1 MFKREEEQLNDYKK
15 EFDNIPVSLESL
27 DQAILSGFN
36 KAKTEERK
44 SIRKKR
50 SIYSFIA
57 AALLLIGL
65 FSSIRISPV
74 FASYISEI
82 PGMEKI
88 VELIRDDKGRLAAV
102 ENKYYQELGVS
113 SEVKDGV
120 KITLDGTIADEMG
133 IVLYYTLHSE
143 EKQKSMMVEK
153 VKLRTKDGTA
163 LDIASISYGFPHE
176 SEEGK
181 HSYSGEIEYYF
192 EAPLTAKDYVIDI
205 EVSGKEFSLPFT
217 LNDFKKKKEYSI
229 NKTLALEGQKIN
241 VEKVIV
247 YPLRIAVYLEADASN
262 DKQILHLEDLRIVD
276 EKGEVWGKITNG
288 VTASGSYDEKQKIYL
303 QSNYFH
309 EPKELYLLLN
319 KAQAVNKEDIYVVV
333 DPKQNKILKQ
343 PDKNILKDVKA
354 VGNDLVFTLKMEDFP
369 FSMFNEIYEMSG
381 KEIESNSSF
390 STVSSEGLQE
400 LGVYIP
406 YLSTRTE
413 PVKLKLG
420 YYPDWIHGKEK
431 IRIK

>member
-15 EFDNIPVSLESL
+15 EYDNIPLATDKLEH
-27 DQAILSGFN
+27 AIMAGFQ
-36 KAKTEERK
+36 KAKTEEKQYARRKK
-44 SIRKKR
+44 SIFG
-50 SIYSFIA
+50 FIA

-74 FASYISEI
+74 LASYISEI

-120 KITLDGTIADEMG
+120 KVTLDGTISDEMG

-143 EKQKSMMVEK
+143 EKQNSMMVEK
-153 VKLRTKDGTA
+153 VKLRAKDGTA
-163 LDIASISYGFPHE
+163 IDEASISYGAPHE
-176 SEEGK
+176 SEKGQY
-181 HSYSGEIEYYF
+181 SYSGEIEYYF
-192 EAPLTAKDYVIDI
+192 EAPLMAKDYVIDM
-205 EVSGKEFSLPFT
+205 EVQGKEFSLPFT
-217 LNDFKKKKEYSI
+217 LNDFKEKKEYAL
-229 NKTLALEGQKIN
+229 NQTLELEGQKIN

-247 YPLRIAVYLEADASN
+247 YPLRIAVYLEADANN
-262 DKQILHLEDLRIVD
+262 DKEILHLEDLRIVD

-319 KAQAVNKEDIYVVV
+319 RAQAVDKEDIYVVV
-333 DPKQNKILKQ
+333 DPKQNKILQQ
-343 PDKNILKDVKA
+343 PDKNMLKDVKT
-354 VGNDLVFTLKMEDFP
+354 VDSDLVFTLKMEEFP
-369 FSMFNEIYEMSG
+369 FGMFNEIYEMSG
-381 KEIESNSSF
+381 GKIESNSSF
-390 STVSSEGLQE
+390 SSSSDGLQE
-400 LGVYIP
+400 LGVNVP
-406 YLSTRTE
+406 ALSSRTE
-413 PVKLKLG
+413 PIKLKLG
-420 YYPDWIHGKEK
+420 YYPDWIIGKEK

>member
-1 MFKREEEQLNDYKK
+1 MFKREEEQLNGYKN

-65 FSSIRISPV
+65 FSTIRISPV

-88 VELIRDDKGRLAAV
+88 VELIRDDKGRLAAI
-102 ENKYYQELGVS
+102 ENKYYQELEVS

-120 KITLDGTIADEMG
+120 NVTLDGTIADEMG

-153 VKLRTKDGTA
+153 VKLRAKDGTA
-163 LDIASISYGFPHE
+163 LDEASISYGAPHE
-176 SEEGK
+176 SEKGQ
-181 HSYSGEIEYYF
+181 HSYSGEIDYYF

-205 EVSGKEFSLPFT
+205 EVQGKEFSLPFT
-217 LNDFKKKKEYSI
+217 LNDFKKKKEYFL
-229 NKTLALEGQKIN
+229 NKTLELEGQKIN
-241 VEKVIV
+241 IEKVIV
-247 YPLRIAVYLEADASN
+247 YPLRIAVYLETDPDN
-262 DKQILHLEDLRIVD
+262 KKQVLHLDDLRIVD
-276 EKGEVWGKITNG
+276 EKGGVWGKISNG
-288 VTASGSYDEKQKIYL
+288 VTGKGSYDEKQEIYL

-309 EPKELYLLLN
+309 EPKELYLQLN
-319 KAQAVNKEDIYVVV
+319 KAQAVNKEELYVVV
-333 DPKQNKILKQ
+333 DPERQKILKQ
-343 PDKNILKDVKA
+343 PEGNMIKDIRA
-354 VGNDLVFTLKMEDFP
+354 AGNDLAITLKVEEFP
-369 FSMFNEIYEMSG
+369 FGMFSEVLEMSG
-381 KEIESNSSF
+381 EKIEVGSNYITTSSDN
-390 STVSSEGLQE
+390 VQE
-400 LGVYIP
+400 SGVYIP
-406 YLSTRTE
+406 GLSSRKE
-413 PVKLKLG
+413 PIKLKIS
-420 YYPDWIHGKEK
+420 YYPSWIKGNEK

>member
-288 VTASGSYDEKQKIYL
+288 VTASGSYDEKRKIYL

-333 DPKQNKILKQ
+333 DPKQNKILQQ
-343 PDKNILKDVKA
+343 PDKNMLKDVKI